1 MTHPSLFLV
10 LAMLV
15 SLSVFVWRARSKTSL
30 HRLFTLQGLSLSVW
44 TLGIA
49 GLYNTNHYNLS
60 GSLAF
65 AGASLIPGTILM
77 FVYHYPPESHWPPP
91 IIIKLTLLIG
101 VVFSAL
107 SLTSPWVIVEF
118 TWKRGELSR
127 TTGLLYFVF
136 AVYFLAAWIEGAI
149 VIHLKWRLARGL
161 ERLQIQH
168 LMLGTTIAIS
178 GGAATNLLFPLFTG
192 RSTYAYLGPYFSL
205 IWLAVIAHAI
215 IRHRLMDLRL
225 VIHRG
230 LTFTIAILI
239 SLAPVIAI
247 LALFWPRLSD
257 HLTSDELVG
266 LLLGMIAVSL
276 LIPPIRDITG
286 RLLDRYVYRT
296 RTNYQRTVR
305 EASRALTRVLDLK
318 TVLSFVARPVAE
330 SMQAEGTGVY
340 LQSEDGFALAIDESH
355 RAKATFVLLERVPE
369 VIGAALRTLKEP
381 LVTDELGR
389 EALTDDQRRLYDVLI
404 AHDWALLLPMLS
416 EDAALGVV
424 VVGPKLSGDP
434 FFPHDLDL
442 LMTLAN
448 QAGIAIKNAQ
458 LYTQVVLANEYVR
471 NIVATIQSGVVA
483 VDAAGRVTMINPAA
497 ERLTGLS

>member
-1 MTHPSLFLV
+1 
-10 LAMLV
+10 
-15 SLSVFVWRARSKTSL
+15 
-30 HRLFTLQGLSLSVW
+30 
-44 TLGIA
+44 
-49 GLYNTNHYNLS
+49 
-60 GSLAF
+60 
-65 AGASLIPGTILM
+65 
-77 FVYHYPPESHWPPP
+77 
-91 IIIKLTLLIG
+91 
-101 VVFSAL
+101 
-107 SLTSPWVIVEF
+107 
-118 TWKRGELSR
+118 
-127 TTGLLYFVF
+127 
-136 AVYFLAAWIEGAI
+136 
-149 VIHLKWRLARGL
+149 
-161 ERLQIQH
+161 
-168 LMLGTTIAIS
+168 
-178 GGAATNLLFPLFTG
+178 
-192 RSTYAYLGPYFSL
+192 
-205 IWLAVIAHAI
+205 
-215 IRHRLMDLRL
+215 MDLRL

-340 LQSEDGFALAIDESH
+340 LQSEDGFALAIGESH

-404 AHDWALLLPMLS
+404 AHDWALLLPLLES
-416 EDAALGVV
+416 SSS
-424 VVGPKLSGDP
+424 GPSCP
-434 FFPHDLDL
+434 
-442 LMTLAN
+442 
-448 QAGIAIKNAQ
+448 
-458 LYTQVVLANEYVR
+458 
-471 NIVATIQSGVVA
+471 ATRSFRTIS
-483 VDAAGRVTMINPAA
+483 I
-497 ERLTGLS
+497 SS